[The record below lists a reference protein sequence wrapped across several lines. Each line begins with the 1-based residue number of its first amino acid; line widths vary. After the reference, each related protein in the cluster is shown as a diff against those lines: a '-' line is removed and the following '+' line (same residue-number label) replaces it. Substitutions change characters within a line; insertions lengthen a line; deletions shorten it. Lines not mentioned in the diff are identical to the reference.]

1 MFHRTSVTYVFHYV
15 INNADVPQPKNGFR
29 KCGLFTK
36 WNTTSAIKIKHI
48 MKFAGK
54 WIELENIILC
64 EVTQTQKDMHG
75 MYSLI
80 SGF

>member
-48 MKFAGK
+48 MNFANPKGHAWYVLTDK
-54 WIELENIILC
+54 WISNIEYKIHML
-64 EVTQTQKDMHG
+64 
-75 MYSLI
+75 YSTD
-80 SGF
+80 